1 MADPLASWRRCEL
14 QRPDEVFAGL
24 LEQVQWRS
32 EHLRIYGQCHVV
44 PRRIAWAGDAGV
56 SYRYSRVEHRAD
68 GWPQLLRS
76 VRDELQTAMGQRY
89 NFVLLNCYRNGQ
101 DAMGWHADDEP
112 ELEGDV
118 CSVSLGAARRFRFQD
133 DAGTRHS
140 VMLPH
145 GSVIE
150 IPRHLKHCLPR
161 MQGVQEP
168 RINLSF
174 RWVR

>member
-1 MADPLASWRRCEL
+1 MAEALAGWRRCEV
-14 QRPDEVFAGL
+14 QRPDEL
-24 LEQVQWRS
+24 LPALLATTPWRC
-32 EHLRIYGQCHVV
+32 EHIRVYGKLHAV

-56 SYRYSRVEHRAD
+56 SYRYSRIEHRAD
-68 GWPQLLRS
+68 GWPDLLRA
-76 VRDELQTAMGQRY
+76 VRDELQAAMGRRY
-89 NFVLLNCYRNGQ
+89 NFVLLNCYRTGQ

-118 CSVSLGAARRFRFQD
+118 CSVSLGAERRFRFE
-133 DAGTRHS
+133 DARGNRHS
-140 VMLPH
+140 VLLSH

-150 IPRHLKHCLPR
+150 IPRHLRHCLPR
-161 MQGVQEP
+161 MQGVAEP